1 MARSMGGGRSGGGS
15 HGGGGRSMGGGSRS
29 GSRSFSGGGRS
40 RSSSS
45 SSGGPRRMS
54 GSGGGYGGGPRP
66 GGGYGGGP
74 RPGGYGGPHHHGGPG
89 MPPPPPRRY
98 YYRGGRRYYASR
110 GGGGGCASIF
120 AYMIIM
126 MIIIIALFSSAVG
139 KAGSGSN
146 AKLNRDKYT
155 GDVDRSQGYYED
167 TCVEKFIDRS
177 NEQTLISG
185 FKEFYNKTGVFP
197 FLYVIENTP
206 DKSEYSGYD
215 TYQDMIYEQ
224 LFDSEGNLLIV
235 YIAEEDDYY
244 FAAGFNTGEIID
256 ETSINVICDKVNGY
270 WYTGDLAKAFGDGL
284 EDASKNIMAKSNG
297 RVIGIVVVVA
307 ISVIILANML
317 IKWWKA
323 KKAQDNKEQ
332 EDLEKV
338 LNTPLDTFG
347 SDINDLA
354 SKYDE

>member
-15 HGGGGRSMGGGSRS
+15 RGGGGRSMGGGSRG
-29 GSRSFSGGGRS
+29 GSRSMGSSRS

-45 SSGGPRRMS
+45 SGPRRMS
-54 GSGGGYGGGPRP
+54 SP

-74 RPGGYGGPHHHGGPG
+74 RPGGYGGGPRPGGYGGHHHHGGPG

-98 YYRGGRRYYASR
+98 YYRGGRRYYASS
-110 GGGGGCASIF
+110 GGSGCAGIF

-126 MIIIIALFSSAVG
+126 MIIVIALFSSAVG
-139 KAGSGSN
+139 SSGSGSN

-155 GDVDRSQGYYED
+155 GDVDSSHGYYID
-167 TCVEKFIDRS
+167 TCEYQFIDRT

-197 FLYVIENTP
+197 FLYVTETKG
-206 DKSEYSGYD
+206 DYTGYAS
-215 TYQDMIYEQ
+215 YEDMIYSQ
-224 LFDSEGNLLIV
+224 YFDSEGNFLIV
-235 YIAEEDDYY
+235 YIADEETWYY
-244 FAAGFNTGEIID
+244 AAGYNTAEIID
-256 ETSINVICDKVNGY
+256 DTSLDIIDNKINHHCSS
-270 WYTGDLAKAFGDGL
+270 GDMAEAFGYGL
-284 EDASKNIMAKSNG
+284 RDASKNIMAKSNG

-307 ISVIILANML
+307 IAVIILANML

-332 EDLEKV
+332 EDLEKI